1 MKTLLTKYWFNEKK
15 CKNEKMRNKKE
26 YNRKQSEAGG
36 RWKQKEK
43 ENETYGQERDNIKN
57 INYP

>member
-26 YNRKQSEAGG
+26 YNRKQSEAG
-36 RWKQKEK
+36 RKMEV
-43 ENETYGQERDNIKN
+43 EREGK
-57 INYP
+57 